1 VSLGDEIALPVPAGA
16 AGEALFQKWMAI
28 TYPAVHVAAYN
39 TTICYDPK
47 TCNPATHYY
56 SNLYSAA
63 YGLSVLGPATKTI
76 TAAVKNA
83 GVGANYSP
91 LDYNPHGGYSQ
102 FQYWYP
108 GQYLHHI
115 RTLAL
120 V

>member
-1 VSLGDEIALPVPAGA
+1 MSLGDEIALPVPAGA

-76 TAAVKNA
+76 TAAVKNVRCA
-83 GVGANYSP
+83 FSDWGRQ
-91 LDYNPHGGYSQ
+91 L
-102 FQYWYP
+102 FEP
-108 GQYLHHI
+108 GFFA
-115 RTLAL
+115 R
-120 V
+120 